1 MLIQMMQ
8 ILKMLKFWIFLNS
21 ERHFKDTESVIKN
34 KLISLFSELRGFKVV
49 TTLVLE
55 FKKIENDNETK
66 YSTFY
71 LNSKADLYSKAEKVI
86 SGNDI

>member
-1 MLIQMMQ
+1 M
-8 ILKMLKFWIFLNS
+8 
-21 ERHFKDTESVIKN
+21 
-34 KLISLFSELRGFKVV
+34 
-49 TTLVLE
+49 LVLE

-71 LNSKADLYSKAEKVI
+71 LNSKAEKVI